1 MASLEDSE
9 EPFLTLSQEVASSF
23 LSLYLDGDKAKSDL
37 ITRSPAQ
44 ERAGDKTSLEK
55 DGPPPVAENDV
66 AIQVSLRQGL
76 RQCVRL
82 RQCVCLGRCVCLRQC
97 VPQAVAV
104 CVPRAVCASGS
115 VSFRQCVCEYVCLR

>member
-1 MASLEDSE
+1 MTATVASLEDSE

-44 ERAGDKTSLEK
+44 ERAGDKTGPEK

-66 AIQVSLRQGL
+66 AIQVSLRQ
-76 RQCVRL
+76 
-82 RQCVCLGRCVCLRQC
+82 CVCLGQCVCLRQC
-97 VPQAVAV
+97 VP
-104 CVPRAVCASGS
+104 
-115 VSFRQCVCEYVCLR
+115 